1 MLTQMPWTA
10 TVLVFLRDQ
19 KGSIYP
25 AAGTAVQHDRKVI
38 RRLDRRAL
46 GQTRISDTV
55 SAAIGLSC
63 PTTRVIRRVTSARL

>member
-25 AAGTAVQHDRKVI
+25 AAGQPSSPIGKLSAGLRIPPGGH
-38 RRLDRRAL
+38 
-46 GQTRISDTV
+46 TRISDTI
-55 SAAIGLSC
+55 SAANGLSW
-63 PTTRVIRRVTSARL
+63 PMTRVIRRVTSARL

>member
-19 KGSIYP
+19 KGVIYP
-25 AAGTAVQHDRKVI
+25 AAGMAVQRDRKVI
-38 RRLDRRAL
+38 RRLDRSC
-46 GQTRISDTV
+46 GGHTRISDTV
-55 SAAIGLSC
+55 SAATGLSC